1 MRRIDEALAIAVVIG
16 LQRSCGPRPADA
28 GCRCAANRPRPCNPL
43 TIWNHGSILFISN
56 LSTMWRTASRLA
68 RLASRDERDDVHD
81 ALPCHLR
88 ARAKPFGFAN
98 QFFGD
103 GAFDARQMDAR
114 MRAQHE
120 QAIRRVPAEVDG
132 DVD

>member
-16 LQRSCGPRPADA
+16 LQRSRGPRPADA
-28 GCRCAANRPRPCNPL
+28 GFCCAVNRPRPCNPL

-68 RLASRDERDDVHD
+68 RLANHDERDDLHD

-88 ARAKPFGFAN
+88 VRAKPLGFAN
-98 QFFGD
+98 QLFGD
-103 GAFDARQMDAR
+103 GAIDARQMDAR
-114 MRAQHE
+114 MGA
-120 QAIRRVPAEVDG
+120 
-132 DVD
+132 

>member
-16 LQRSCGPRPADA
+16 LDRSRGPRPADA
-28 GCRCAANRPRPCNPL
+28 GFCCAAKRLRPCNPL
-43 TIWNHGSILFISN
+43 TIWHHGSILFISN

-68 RLASRDERDDVHD
+68 GLVSHDERDDIHD

-88 ARAKPFGFAN
+88 VRAKTFGLAN

-103 GAFDARQMDAR
+103 GAIDAR
-114 MRAQHE
+114 
-120 QAIRRVPAEVDG
+120 
-132 DVD
+132 